1 MKTQQ
6 KKQNQKRSKHKK
18 TASSPKQEVIS
29 WVKEFVEVPH
39 PMFADYPPCPYAK
52 QARLAGKVEFV
63 ELTDMEP
70 DSNIWTSID
79 HFDFD
84 NKDVL
89 VIIADAKR
97 WTPHYTQKLADQLNG
112 TYAHRDLLIMEDH
125 PKLVEKVKD
134 VKLNHGKYT
143 LLLVQSR
150 VKLKKFA
157 DMLNKTDYY
166 RNWSTKYRESVTGT
180 WRHPLKSRP

>member
-6 KKQNQKRSKHKK
+6 KKQNQKRSKQK
-18 TASSPKQEVIS
+18 TASSPREEVIR

-52 QARLAGKVEFV
+52 QARMQGKVDFV
-63 ELTDMEP
+63 ELTGMEP

-79 HFDFD
+79 HFDFED
-84 NKDVL
+84 KDVL

-97 WTPHYTQKLADQLNG
+97 WTAHYTQKLASQLNG
-112 TYAHRDLLIMEDH
+112 TYANRDLLIMEDH
-125 PKLVEKVKD
+125 PRLVEKVKD
-134 VKLNHGKYT
+134 VKLNQGKYT

-150 VKLKKFA
+150 TKLKKFA
-157 DMLNKTDYY
+157 DIRNKK
-166 RNWSTKYRESVTGT
+166 N
-180 WRHPLKSRP
+180 

>member
-6 KKQNQKRSKHKK
+6 KKQNQKRSKHKTK
-18 TASSPKQEVIS
+18 SNPREEVIQ
-29 WVKEFVEVPH
+29 WVKEFVETPH

-52 QARLAGKVEFV
+52 QARLDGKVDFR
-63 ELTDMEP
+63 ELTDAEP

-97 WTPHYTQKLADQLNG
+97 WTPHYTQKLAAQLNDA
-112 TYAHRDLLIMEDH
+112 YAHRDLLVMEDH
-125 PKLVEKVKD
+125 PKLVEKVRD

-180 WRHPLKSRP
+180 WRHPLKSRS

>member
-1 MKTQQ
+1 MKTQH
-6 KKQNQKRSKHKK
+6 KKHKSKQK
-18 TASSPKQEVIS
+18 TKSNPREEVIQ

-52 QARLAGKVEFV
+52 QARMQGKVDFR

-70 DSNIWTSID
+70 DSNIWCNID

-97 WTPHYTQKLADQLNG
+97 WTPHYTQKLASQLNG
-112 TYAHRDLLIMEDH
+112 TYANRDLLIMEDH
-125 PKLVEKVKD
+125 PSLVEKVKD
-134 VKLNHGKYT
+134 VKLNQGKYT

-150 VKLKKFA
+150 TKLKRFA
-157 DMLNKTDYY
+157 DILDKSDYY
-166 RNWSTKYRESVTGT
+166 RNWSKGYRESVTGT
-180 WRHPLKSRP
+180 WRHPVKSRS

>member
-6 KKQNQKRSKHKK
+6 KKQNQKISKHKTK
-18 TASSPKQEVIS
+18 SNPREEVIR

-52 QARLAGKVEFV
+52 QARLDGKVDFV

-70 DSNIWTSID
+70 DSNIWCNID

-89 VIIADAKR
+89 VIITDAKR
-97 WTPHYTQKLADQLNG
+97 WTPHYTQKLAGQLNG

-134 VKLNHGKYT
+134 VKLNQGRYT
-143 LLLVQSR
+143 LLLVQR
-150 VKLKKFA
+150 RTKLKRFEDILK
-157 DMLNKTDYY
+157 KTDYY
-166 RNWSTKYRESVTGT
+166 RNWSKGYRESVTGT
-180 WRHPLKSRP
+180 WRHPVKYRS

>member
-6 KKQNQKRSKHKK
+6 KKQNQKRSKQK
-18 TASSPKQEVIS
+18 TKSNPREEVIQ

-52 QARLAGKVEFV
+52 QARMQGKVDFV

-79 HFDFD
+79 HFDFEK
-84 NKDVL
+84 KDVL

-97 WTPHYTQKLADQLNG
+97 WTPHYTQKLAAQLNG
-112 TYAHRDLLIMEDH
+112 TYAHQGSTDH
-125 PKLVEKVKD
+125 GRPSQAGGE
-134 VKLNHGKYT
+134 
-143 LLLVQSR
+143 SER
-150 VKLKKFA
+150 
-157 DMLNKTDYY
+157 
-166 RNWSTKYRESVTGT
+166 REIEPRPVHLSVGATQDQT
-180 WRHPLKSRP
+180 QAVR

>member
-6 KKQNQKRSKHKK
+6 KKQNQKRSKHKTK
-18 TASSPKQEVIS
+18 SSPREEVIR

-52 QARLAGKVEFV
+52 QARLAGKVDFV

-70 DSNIWTSID
+70 DSNIWCNID

-97 WTPHYTQKLADQLNG
+97 WTAHYTQKLAAQLNG
-112 TYAHRDLLIMEDH
+112 TYAHKDLLIMEDH
-125 PKLVEKVKD
+125 PGLVEKVKD
-134 VKLNHGKYT
+134 VKMNQGKYT

-150 VKLKKFA
+150 TKLKRFA
-157 DMLNKTDYY
+157 DILDKSDYY
-166 RNWSTKYRESVTGT
+166 KNWSTKYRESVTGT
-180 WRHPLKSRP
+180 WRHPVKSRP